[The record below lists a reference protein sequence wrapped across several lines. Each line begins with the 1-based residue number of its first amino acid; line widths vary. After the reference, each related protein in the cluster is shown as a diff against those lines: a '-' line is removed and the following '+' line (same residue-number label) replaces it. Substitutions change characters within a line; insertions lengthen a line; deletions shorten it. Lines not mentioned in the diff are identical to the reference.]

1 MALRSHDIGVL
12 ALALLCA
19 CGRDVEEPEAS
30 GGARPVPVDVASPPR
45 PVRPEVFAAGPGA
58 PPYDEALRAALE
70 EAWAALPASYAP
82 RTRHRTD
89 AGAPRFTNRLLLSTS
104 PYLRQ
109 HAHNPVDWHPWSDA
123 AFEIARRLGRP
134 VLLSV
139 GYSTCHWCHVMEAE
153 SFEDLEIAAYIN
165 AHTVPIKVDREERPD
180 VDAVYMAAVRRFQG
194 DSGWPMTLW
203 LDADGRPWYGATY
216 LPPRDGERG
225 RSAGL
230 LTVLRRLDEA
240 WRTQPGKVD
249 AVGAAVVTDLQ
260 AELERAPDGEPD
272 VQAAIDAALAAAI
285 AGADE
290 TWGGLRGAPKFPS
303 HLPLRLMLQEA
314 HRVGHGDAE
323 RLARLTLDRMERGG
337 LHDQVGGG
345 FHRYSTDP
353 RWQVPHFEKMLQDNA
368 LLAETCLDAWLVW
381 RDDAHA
387 RVVRDTL
394 GFLLRDMA
402 QPGGGFA
409 SALDADSVG
418 PDGALQEGRWLT
430 WTPAELSDVLS
441 PADLRLA
448 MVVYGI
454 DEAGDVDGRSVLWRE
469 RPDAEV
475 AAALGLDGPS
485 ALHEALGPLN
495 RTLLA
500 ARQARPQPLLDD
512 KRVAAW
518 NGLAIAAL
526 ARAGLALDEPAWIA
540 AAEDAAAFVLDEMV
554 VDGRLRRIWHAGQA
568 RHAAM
573 LEDQADVASG
583 LLALYSATGDVR
595 WLDGALARCAEI
607 EDHHRD
613 PATGGLFRTPDD
625 AEALLARERDTR
637 DGAEPSGTSV
647 HLENLLRL
655 AALTGDARWGQR
667 ADAVTRSLGDDLGA
681 FDHALLA
688 LDWQREGP
696 REVVLVRPDGSSD
709 DALVRAVVD
718 AGLAAHVLVRVE
730 ESKLEAVAQRLPP
743 VADKRALNGRPTAYV
758 CTRGLC
764 RAPTDDP
771 AELTR
776 LLRR

>member
-1 MALRSHDIGVL
+1 MAPRSSHIRLL
-12 ALALLCA
+12 AFALLCA
-19 CGRDVEEPEAS
+19 CGSAAERPATPVEEPPA
-30 GGARPVPVDVASPPR
+30 
-45 PVRPEVFAAGPGA
+45 VFAAGPEA
-58 PPYDEALRAALE
+58 PPYDDALRAALE
-70 EAWAALPASYAP
+70 AAWRALPPGYAP
-82 RTRHRTD
+82 RTRHLTD

-109 HAHNPVDWHPWSDA
+109 HAHNPVDWHPWGDA

-139 GYSTCHWCHVMEAE
+139 GYSTCHWCHVMEEE
-153 SFEDLEIAAYIN
+153 SFEDLEIAAFIN

-203 LDADGRPWYGATY
+203 LDHDRRPWYGATY
-216 LPPRDGERG
+216 LPPRDGDRG
-225 RSAGL
+225 HSAGL

-240 WRTQPGKVD
+240 WRTQPDKVD
-249 AVGAAVVTDLQ
+249 EVGATVVADLQ
-260 AELERAPDGEPD
+260 REMDSARGGDVDAEAAI
-272 VQAAIDAALAAAI
+272 QAALTAATAA
-285 AGADE
+285 GDE
-290 TWGGLRGAPKFPS
+290 TWGGRRGAPKFPS
-303 HLPLRLMLQEA
+303 HLPLRLMLREA
-314 HRVGHGDAE
+314 HRDGDAG
-323 RLARLTLDRMERGG
+323 RLARLTLDRIERGG

-345 FHRYSTDP
+345 FHRYSTD
-353 RWQVPHFEKMLQDNA
+353 RQWRVPHFEKMLYDNA
-368 LLAETCLDAWLVW
+368 LLAETYLDAWLLW
-381 RDDAHA
+381 GDEAHA

-409 SALDADSVG
+409 SAMDADSLG
-418 PDGALQEGRWLT
+418 PDGERQEGRWLT
-430 WTPAELSDVLS
+430 WTPAELSALLS
-441 PADLRLA
+441 PEALRLA
-448 MVVYGI
+448 TVAYGI
-454 DEAGDVDGRSVLWRE
+454 DEAGDVDGRALPWRA

-475 AAALGLDGPS
+475 AAELGLGGAS
-485 ALHEALGPLN
+485 ELHEALQELN

-500 ARQARPQPLLDD
+500 ARQARPQPLVDD

-518 NGLAIAAL
+518 NGMAIAAL

-554 VDGRLRRIWHAGQA
+554 VDGRLRRSWRAGEA

-573 LEDQADVASG
+573 LEDQSHLARG
-583 LLALYSATGDVR
+583 LLELYSATGDVR

-607 EDHHRD
+607 EAHHHD
-613 PATGGLFRTPDD
+613 PATGGLFRAPDD
-625 AEALLARERDTR
+625 AEALLVRERDAR

-647 HLENLLRL
+647 HLGNLLRL
-655 AALTGDARWGQR
+655 ASLTGEARWRQR
-667 ADAVTRSLGDDLGA
+667 ADALARSLGDTLAA

-688 LDWQREGP
+688 LAWQREGP

-709 DALVRAVVD
+709 AALVRAVVD

-730 ESKLEAVAQRLPP
+730 EAEVDAVARRLAP
-743 VADKRALNGRPTAYV
+743 VANKGALNEQPTAYV
-758 CTRGLC
+758 CTGGLC
-764 RAPTDDP
+764 RAPTTDP

-776 LLRR
+776 QLRR